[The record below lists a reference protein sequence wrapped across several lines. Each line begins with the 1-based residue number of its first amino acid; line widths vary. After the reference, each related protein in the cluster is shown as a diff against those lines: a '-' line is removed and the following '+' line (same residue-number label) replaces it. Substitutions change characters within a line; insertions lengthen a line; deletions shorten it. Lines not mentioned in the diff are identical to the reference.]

1 MQRTYKFIIFSLLL
15 LISVLSASAQV
26 KTVPKDTVFTPLYN
40 GIRLDV
46 DISPVFK
53 TLLSG
58 NETFSYEAA
67 ILVNLKRKYF
77 PVIEMGYAGADK
89 ITENNIGFKTNG
101 IFGRAGI
108 DFNLMKSKTNKKNA
122 NNLFFVG
129 ARLGF
134 ANFKYDLTNVV
145 ITDDYW
151 KENLTMNYRD
161 ESSSKMW
168 FEIVA
173 GMRVEIVKNIFMGWT
188 VRNKNLIGED
198 QIGTMSP
205 WYIPGFGKTTGSAW
219 TVNYS
224 IGYKF

>member
-15 LISVLSASAQV
+15 LVGVFSATAQV
-26 KTVPKDTVFTPLYN
+26 KTAPKDTVFTPLFN

-53 TLLSG
+53 KLLSG
-58 NETFSYEAA
+58 NETYSYEAA
-67 ILVNLKRKYF
+67 VLVNLKRKYF
-77 PVIEMGYAGADK
+77 PVIEMGYAGVDK
-89 ITENNIGFKTNG
+89 TTENLVGFKTNG
-101 IFGRAGI
+101 IFGRVGI
-108 DFNLMKSKTNKKNA
+108 DFNLMKSKNNKKNA

-151 KENLTMNYRD
+151 NESQTMNYID
-161 ESSSKMW
+161 ESASKMW

-173 GMRVEIVKNIFMGWT
+173 GIRVEIAKNIFMGWT
-188 VRNKNLIGED
+188 ARNKNLIGED
-198 QIGTMSP
+198 PIGTMSP

-219 TVNYS
+219 TLNYVV
-224 IGYKF
+224 GYKF

>member
-15 LISVLSASAQV
+15 LISVLSTSAQV

-77 PVIEMGYAGADK
+77 PVIELGYAGADK
-89 ITENNIGFKTNG
+89 TTEKNIGFKTNG

-108 DFNLMKSKTNKKNA
+108 DFNLMKPKNNKKNA

-129 ARLGF
+129 ARLGYS
-134 ANFKYDLTNVV
+134 NFKYDLTNVV

-151 KENLTMNYRD
+151 NESQTMNYID
-161 ESSSKMW
+161 ESASKMW

-173 GMRVEIVKNIFMGWT
+173 GIRVEIAKNIFMGWT
-188 VRNKNLIGED
+188 ARNKNLIGED
-198 QIGTMSP
+198 QIGIMSP
-205 WYIPGFGKTTGSAW
+205 WFIPGFGKTTGSAW
-219 TVNYS
+219 TVNYV